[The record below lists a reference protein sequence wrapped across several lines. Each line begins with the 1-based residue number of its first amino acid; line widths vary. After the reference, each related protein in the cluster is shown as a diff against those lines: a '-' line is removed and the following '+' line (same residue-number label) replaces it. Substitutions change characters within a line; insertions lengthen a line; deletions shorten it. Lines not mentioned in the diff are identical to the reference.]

1 MIRNA
6 SRKFVLAMT
15 LLVLAAPIGRAVAQ
29 SSTTTPP
36 PTSPSVVTGTDPEP
50 QDDIIDA
57 ILSLLFLA

>member
-6 SRKFVLAMT
+6 SRKFALAAT
-15 LLVLAAPIGRAVAQ
+15 LLVLAGPTSRAIAQ

-36 PTSPSVVTGTDPEP
+36 TTNPSVVTGTDPEP

>member
-6 SRKFVLAMT
+6 SHKFALAVTLIVLT
-15 LLVLAAPIGRAVAQ
+15 APTGRAIAQ
-29 SSTTTPP
+29 SSTTTAP
-36 PTSPSVVTGTDPEP
+36 PTNPSVVTGTDPEP